1 MWGLFDGGRTMS
13 HGPTPP
19 MSHGPTPPM
28 SHELAPRMSRAIE
41 GLPFAKGHGTGNDFV
56 IVPDPDGK
64 LALSADLVAALCD
77 RRRGLGGDGLLRVV
91 RTRSHAEVSD
101 RAAEA
106 EWFMDYRNADGSIA
120 EMCGNGVRVMARY
133 LWSVGLAHGRE
144 LPIGTR
150 GGLRL
155 VHKESDLL
163 YTVDMGRPEVM
174 PTSGPVRVTARRA
187 VFEAVA
193 IRAPNP
199 HAVVFVDDLGLV
211 GPLVEAPTLEPASVF
226 PDGAN
231 VEFVENRGGC
241 HIALRVW
248 ERGVGETRSCGT
260 GVCAAAWA
268 TMRRE
273 GSLPGSSY
281 TVDVPGGRLVVT
293 ERDDGT
299 LLLTGPAELG
309 VVGEIALDRL

>member
-1 MWGLFDGGRTMS
+1 VEQRV
-13 HGPTPP
+13 
-19 MSHGPTPPM
+19 
-28 SHELAPRMSRAIE
+28 
-41 GLPFAKGHGTGNDFV
+41 PFVKGHGTQNDFV
-56 IVPDPDGK
+56 LLPDPDGVLLPDLDAATVRRLTDRHTG
-64 LALSADLVAALCD
+64 LAADGVIRVVRSAALDEDADLVAD
-77 RRRGLGGDGLLRVV
+77 
-91 RTRSHAEVSD
+91 
-101 RAAEA
+101 A

-133 LWSVGLAHGRE
+133 LWSAGLAHGRE

-155 VHKESDLL
+155 VHAESDLL
-163 YTVDMGRPEVM
+163 YTVDMGRPEVV

-211 GPLVEAPTLEPASVF
+211 GPLVEAPALEPANVF
-226 PDGAN
+226 PDGVN
-231 VEFVENRGGC
+231 VEFVENQGGC

-309 VVGEIALDRL
+309 VAGEIDLDRL

>member
-1 MWGLFDGGRTMS
+1 VEQRV
-13 HGPTPP
+13 
-19 MSHGPTPPM
+19 
-28 SHELAPRMSRAIE
+28 
-41 GLPFAKGHGTGNDFV
+41 PFIKGHGTENDFV
-56 IVPDPDGK
+56 LLPDPDGVLLPDLDAATVRRLTDRHTG
-64 LALSADLVAALCD
+64 LAADGVI
-77 RRRGLGGDGLLRVV
+77 RVV
-91 RTRSHAEVSD
+91 RRAVLGEDAAPHAD
-101 RAAEA
+101 A
-106 EWFMDYRNADGSIA
+106 EWFMDYRNADGSVA

-133 LWSVGLAHGRE
+133 LWSAGLAHGRE

-155 VHKESDLL
+155 VHAESDLL
-163 YTVDMGRPEVM
+163 YTVDMGLPEAM
-174 PTSGPVRVTARRA
+174 PTSGPVWVTARRA

-211 GPLVEAPTLEPASVF
+211 GPLVEAPRLDPASVF

-231 VEFVENRGGC
+231 VEFVENQGGC

-293 ERDDGT
+293 ERDDGA

-309 VVGEIALDRL
+309 VAGEIDLDQL

>member
-1 MWGLFDGGRTMS
+1 VRS
-13 HGPTPP
+13 
-19 MSHGPTPPM
+19 
-28 SHELAPRMSRAIE
+28 A
-41 GLPFAKGHGTGNDFV
+41 
-56 IVPDPDGK
+56 
-64 LALSADLVAALCD
+64 ALDEDADLLAD
-77 RRRGLGGDGLLRVV
+77 
-91 RTRSHAEVSD
+91 
-101 RAAEA
+101 A

-211 GPLVEAPTLEPASVF
+211 RPLVEAPALEPANVF
-226 PDGAN
+226 PDGVN
-231 VEFVENRGGC
+231 VEFVENQGGC

-309 VVGEIALDRL
+309 VVGEIDLDRL